1 MKSRHLTGIEGIMDL
16 RGMAVI
22 KRVMRLCAI
31 APVLRS
37 AVMAVFAAGL
47 GVSGP
52 LAMAQSNVAKP
63 IKLLVGYAPG
73 GAVDILARN
82 VAQSLAA
89 SLAQPVVVENKPG
102 AGTNI
107 ATQAVIAAAPDGHT
121 LLMAS
126 NALAA
131 NMSLYQPQPYDA
143 LRDLKPVALV
153 ARIPVVLAAHPGV
166 PYGNL
171 KQLMD
176 AAKAHPNAIAFGTAG
191 NGSTPHMA
199 MELFERLADVRLQH
213 IPYKGGAPA
222 ITDAIGG
229 QVPLVAVNA
238 LEAMP
243 HVRTGKLKLI
253 AVLSAQRSADYPDVP
268 TVAESG
274 FAGFEASVWYGI
286 AAPAQTPAAVL
297 HKLHGE
303 VQKALAT
310 QELRDR
316 ITSAG
321 GQVAPGS
328 AESFAQLI
336 QSDAQRYAR
345 LVREAHIKPD

>member
-1 MKSRHLTGIEGIMDL
+1 M
-16 RGMAVI
+16 
-22 KRVMRLCAI
+22 
-31 APVLRS
+31 
-37 AVMAVFAAGL
+37 
-47 GVSGP
+47 
-52 LAMAQSNVAKP
+52 AMAQTSPAKP
-63 IKLLVGYAPG
+63 IKLVVGYAPG

-82 VAQSLAA
+82 VALSLAT
-89 SLAQPVVVENKPG
+89 SLKQPVVVENKPG

-107 ATQAVIAAAPDGHT
+107 ATKAVIAAEPDGQT

-143 LRDLKPVALV
+143 LKDLKAVALV
-153 ARIPVVLAAHPGV
+153 ARIPVVIAAHPGV

-171 KQLMD
+171 KQLIE
-176 AAKAHPNAIAFGTAG
+176 AAKAQPNAIAFGTAG

-199 MELFERLADVRLQH
+199 LELFERLADVRLQH

-243 HVRTGKLKLI
+243 HVRTGRLKLI

-274 FAGFEASVWYGI
+274 FAGFDASVWYGI
-286 AAPAQTPAAVL
+286 MAPAQTPAAVL
-297 HKLHGE
+297 QKLHAE

-310 QELRDR
+310 KDLRDR
-316 ITSAG
+316 ITSVG

-328 AESFAQLI
+328 ADSFAQLI

-345 LVREAHIKPD
+345 LVREAQIKPD